1 MTLVKTKR
9 DSIISRFKNQ
19 EVKYPYFFYEEDPY
33 EVKYSKFADD
43 ECYSDDNVTWYYI
56 TDENSIKGICALE
69 EQNDEV
75 WIKFLEI
82 SATARGQG
90 WGSEFISYII
100 ENTNKRIIRLYP
112 KDTELG
118 NNFYKQFG
126 FKWFGNSEMYYLN
139 WGESPDAAK

>member
-56 TDENSIKGICALE
+56 TDENFIKGICALK

-82 SATARGQG
+82 STTARGQG

-126 FKWFGNSEMYYLN
+126 FKWFGNNEMYYLN
-139 WGESPDAAK
+139 WGESPDATK

>member
-43 ECYSDDNVTWYYI
+43 ECYSDNNVTWYYI
-56 TDENSIKGICALE
+56 TDENFIKGICALK

-82 SATARGQG
+82 STTARGQG

-126 FKWFGNSEMYYLN
+126 FKWFGNNEMYYLN

>member
-19 EVKYPYFFYEEDPY
+19 EVKYPYFFYEENPY
-33 EVKYSKFADD
+33 EVEYSKFADD

-56 TDENSIKGICALE
+56 TDENSIKGICALK

-82 SATARGQG
+82 STTARGQG
-90 WGSEFISYII
+90 WGSEFIDYII

-112 KDTELG
+112 KDTKLG

-126 FKWFGNSEMYYLN
+126 FKWFGNNEMYYLN

>member
-9 DSIISRFKNQ
+9 DSIIKRFKDK
-19 EVKYPYFFYEEDPY
+19 EAKYPYFFYEEDPY
-33 EVKYSKFADD
+33 ETEYSKFVED
-43 ECYSDDNVTWYYI
+43 ELYSDDNVTWYYI

-69 EQNDEV
+69 EQSDEV

-82 SATARGQG
+82 STTVRGQG

-139 WGESPDAAK
+139 WGESPNAAK

>member
-9 DSIISRFKNQ
+9 DSIIKRFKDK
-19 EVKYPYFFYEEDPY
+19 EAKYPYFFYEEDPY
-33 EVKYSKFADD
+33 ETEYSKFVED
-43 ECYSDDNVTWYYI
+43 ELYSDDNVTWYYI

-69 EQNDEV
+69 EQSDEV

-82 SATARGQG
+82 STTVRGQG

-139 WGESPDAAK
+139 WERIA

>member
-56 TDENSIKGICALE
+56 TDENFIKGICALK

-82 SATARGQG
+82 STTARGQG

-126 FKWFGNSEMYYLN
+126 FKWFGNNEMYYLN

>member
-9 DSIISRFKNQ
+9 DSIIKRFKDK
-19 EVKYPYFFYEEDPY
+19 EAKYPYFFYEEDPY
-33 EVKYSKFADD
+33 ETEYSKFVED
-43 ECYSDDNVTWYYI
+43 ELYSDDNVTWYYI

-69 EQNDEV
+69 NQNDEV

-82 SATARGQG
+82 STTARGQG

-118 NNFYKQFG
+118 NSFYKQFG

-139 WGESPDAAK
+139 WGESPNAAK

>member
-9 DSIISRFKNQ
+9 DSIIKRFKDK
-19 EVKYPYFFYEEDPY
+19 EAKYPYFFYEEDPY
-33 EVKYSKFADD
+33 ETEYSKFVED
-43 ECYSDDNVTWYYI
+43 ELYSDDNVTWYYI

-69 EQNDEV
+69 EQSDEV

-82 SATARGQG
+82 STTVRGQG
-90 WGSEFISYII
+90 RGSEFISYII

-139 WGESPDAAK
+139 WGESPNAAK

>member
-9 DSIISRFKNQ
+9 DSIIKRFKDK
-19 EVKYPYFFYEEDPY
+19 EAKYPYFFYEEDPY
-33 EVKYSKFADD
+33 ETEYSKFIED
-43 ECYSDDNVTWYYI
+43 ELYSDDNVTWYYI

-69 EQNDEV
+69 NQNDEV

-82 SATARGQG
+82 STTARGQG

-100 ENTNKRIIRLYP
+100 ENTNERIIRLYP

-118 NNFYKQFG
+118 NSFYKQFG

-139 WGESPDAAK
+139 WGESPNAAK

>member
-9 DSIISRFKNQ
+9 DSIIKRFKDK
-19 EVKYPYFFYEEDPY
+19 EAKYPYFFYEEDPY
-33 EVKYSKFADD
+33 ETEYSKFVED
-43 ECYSDDNVTWYYI
+43 ELYSDDNVTWYYI

-69 EQNDEV
+69 EQSDEV

-82 SATARGQG
+82 STTVRGQG

>member
-1 MTLVKTKR
+1 MTLIKTKR
-9 DSIISRFKNQ
+9 DSIIKRFKDK
-19 EVKYPYFFYEEDPY
+19 EAKYPYFFYEEDPY
-33 EVKYSKFADD
+33 ETEYSKFVED
-43 ECYSDDNVTWYYI
+43 ELYSDDNVTWYYI

-69 EQNDEV
+69 DQNDEV

-82 SATARGQG
+82 STTVRGQG

-112 KDTELG
+112 KDAELG

-139 WGESPDAAK
+139 WGESPNAAK

>member
-9 DSIISRFKNQ
+9 NSIISRFKNK
-19 EVKYPYFFYEEDPY
+19 EVRYPYFFYEEDPY
-33 EVKYSKFADD
+33 EVEYSKFVDD

-56 TDENSIKGICALE
+56 TDENSIKGICALV

-82 SATARGQG
+82 STTVRGQG
-90 WGSEFISYII
+90 WGSEFIDYII
-100 ENTNKRIIRLYP
+100 ENTNKRIIQLYP

>member
-82 SATARGQG
+82 STTARGQG

-126 FKWFGNSEMYYLN
+126 FKWFGNNEMYYLN

>member
-9 DSIISRFKNQ
+9 DSIIKRFKDK
-19 EVKYPYFFYEEDPY
+19 EAKYPYFFYEEDPY
-33 EVKYSKFADD
+33 ETEYSKFIED
-43 ECYSDDNVTWYYI
+43 ELYSDDNVTWYYI

-69 EQNDEV
+69 NQNDEV

-82 SATARGQG
+82 STTARGQG

-139 WGESPDAAK
+139 WGESPNAAK

>member
-69 EQNDEV
+69 EQDDEV

-82 SATARGQG
+82 STTARGQG
-90 WGSEFISYII
+90 WGSEFIDYII

-126 FKWFGNSEMYYLN
+126 FKWFGNNEMYYLN

>member
-9 DSIISRFKNQ
+9 DSIIKRFKDK
-19 EVKYPYFFYEEDPY
+19 EAKYPYFFYEEDPY
-33 EVKYSKFADD
+33 ETEYSKFVED
-43 ECYSDDNVTWYYI
+43 ELYSDDNVTWYYI

-69 EQNDEV
+69 NQNDEV

-82 SATARGQG
+82 STTVRGQG

-118 NNFYKQFG
+118 NSFYKQFG

-139 WGESPDAAK
+139 WGESPNAAK

>member
-82 SATARGQG
+82 STTARGQG

>member
-9 DSIISRFKNQ
+9 DSIIKRFKDK
-19 EVKYPYFFYEEDPY
+19 EAKYPYFFYEEDPY
-33 EVKYSKFADD
+33 ETEYSKFIED
-43 ECYSDDNVTWYYI
+43 ELYSDDNVTWYYI

-69 EQNDEV
+69 NQNDEV

-82 SATARGQG
+82 STTARGQG

-118 NNFYKQFG
+118 NSFYKQFG

-139 WGESPDAAK
+139 WGESPNAAK